1 MDTSANAS
9 RYAEMGTV
17 GATELQCYINV
28 TSAQPEVRR
37 PEIGISTIAGI
48 NVQSVVS
55 INFDLWDFQN
65 ISSTSM
71 TCF

>member
-9 RYAEMGTV
+9 RYNEEGTV
-17 GATELQCYINV
+17 GATELQPHFNV
-28 TSAQPEVRR
+28 TSARPEVRR

-55 INFDLWDFQN
+55 IML
-65 ISSTSM
+65 I
-71 TCF
+71 